1 MAVLISEIFA
11 FLIIVFVLYRYVW
24 PILSGMA
31 TKQQDAIQQKVDESE
46 EAARK
51 LELGQRRFDSAL
63 AEARDEVAKI
73 RDTARADAERIQEEL
88 REQADREVE
97 RIRQRGEEQLVAQ
110 RDQTKRQLQTE
121 IGGLLMQ
128 LTERI
133 IDESLSDDKG
143 KRSTVDRFLDELEQM
158 GGSGTDP
165 RDSHDPEIV
174 GERQP
179 ASAERRA

>member
-11 FLIIVFVLYRYVW
+11 FLLILFVLYRYVW

-31 TKQQDAIQQKVDESE
+31 TKQQAAIQQKVDESE
-46 EAARK
+46 EAARN
-51 LELGQRRFDSAL
+51 LALGQRRFESAL

-110 RDQTKRQLQTE
+110 RDQAKRQLQNE

-143 KRSTVDRFLDELEQM
+143 KRSTVDRFLDELDQM

-165 RDSHDPEIV
+165 RDSHGSEDV
-174 GERQP
+174 GELQT
-179 ASAERRA
+179 ANAEPRA